1 MYIIDFFRS
10 LFNKS
15 KIGVIIWIVL
25 NLALIITLFSWGFQ
39 YPRGILIGIAVYLV
53 SLSITLSPVGEFI
66 LRLQTGCK
74 RIKDPLLKKELQPI
88 FDEVYSRARQLN
100 PELPKRVK
108 LYINYSDAPN
118 AFATGRKT
126 VCVTRGLLEYD
137 PIHIKAV
144 LAHELGHLA
153 NKDTDT
159 ILVVSVGNLIV
170 TVMFTLMRVFANIFF
185 SVAEFVSSV
194 FGSFG
199 EVMGFI
205 FRILGK
211 LLADILL
218 VLLMRLWTQIGVWLC
233 MYSSRMNEFRADAYS
248 VRLGYGRALCQV
260 LASFGSS
267 GSRGLFAALASSH
280 PKTEIRIKRIEEM
293 LS

>member
-10 LFNKS
+10 LFTKS
-15 KIGVIIWIVL
+15 KIGVMIWIVL

-39 YPRGILIGIAVYLV
+39 YPWGILIGVGVYLV
-53 SLSITLSPVGEFI
+53 SLAIALSPIGEFI

-74 RIKDPLLKKELQPI
+74 RIKDPILRDQLQPI

-108 LYINYSDAPN
+108 LYINHSDAPN
-118 AFATGRKT
+118 AFATGRRT

-137 PIHIKAV
+137 DVHIKAV

-153 NKDTDT
+153 HKDTDT

-170 TVMFTLMRVFANIFF
+170 TLFFTLIRIFANIFF
-185 SVAEFVSSV
+185 GVAEFIASV

-199 EVMGFI
+199 EVIGFI
-205 FRILGK
+205 FRIFGR
-211 LLADILL
+211 LLADLLL

-233 MYSSRMNEFRADAYS
+233 MYSSRRNEFEADAYS